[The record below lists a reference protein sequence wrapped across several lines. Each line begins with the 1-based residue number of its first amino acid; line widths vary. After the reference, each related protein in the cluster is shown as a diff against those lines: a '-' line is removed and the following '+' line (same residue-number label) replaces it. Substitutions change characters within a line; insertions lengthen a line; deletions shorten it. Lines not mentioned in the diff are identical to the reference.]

1 MWKKIKDFFKDSWEL
16 LTENPYK
23 RHFELREQ
31 LYNSYKNDILIYEK
45 KEEEAKTYDEKIYW
59 LLQRQ
64 EMERHLRAIL
74 GVRR

>member
-16 LTENPYK
+16 LTEDPYK

>member
-16 LTENPYK
+16 LTENPYE

>member
-16 LTENPYK
+16 LTEDPYI